1 MSWPSDLAAWRKAA
15 PAFWARQRKTASQAR
30 YGWTHPRRVTF
41 VFGCQRSGT
50 KMVMRILENSPETR
64 IYHENHATAFVDFEL
79 RPDPV
84 LRALVG
90 LNPAP
95 VQVFKPICD
104 SQDADLILAR
114 WPAARGLWV
123 YRHPDDVANSAAE
136 KWGEHQRELVEAVV
150 GGDFDTWGWRTRRL
164 PPETVA
170 NLRRVCRP
178 DLTPSEGALLFWY
191 MRNSFYFALELHR
204 HPRMRL
210 VQYEHLVAEPRV
222 AFAAMFA
229 HVGARFVDDYVARV
243 RSDSVGRREPPPS
256 SPEIRALCLDL
267 VARLDAHY
275 AAQAAATRLP
285 SPVLMLINTLGVGGA
300 ERYVATTAN
309 WLAEQ
314 GVDVHVASSGGDL
327 VRDLDP
333 RVTHHELDLY
343 RVRGGLGQAALAAR
357 RLLDACPPEA
367 IVCHSLAVTWVA
379 RLASAGRGIPVVN
392 VAHGWPADRYATVGK
407 LMRGATRVVAVSD
420 DVRDKLVAGGLDAA
434 RCVVVRNGVDLRALG
449 PRTGEARARAREAM
463 GGGEFIVLSVGR
475 VTPQKAH
482 HHLVELSRRCPGVR
496 FALAGE
502 GPLFDELS
510 RQVDPSR
517 VTPLGLRHDVP
528 DLLGSADAYLSTSD
542 WEGMSLTLIEAMASG
557 LPCVATATEGSR
569 ELLAGGAGA
578 LVPVGD
584 VAAMAAAI
592 EQVRA
597 GQRFEGAEARA
608 RAEYGHE
615 RMCREL
621 GEVLAGLRTT
631 PP

>member
-1 MSWPSDLAAWRKAA
+1 
-15 PAFWARQRKTASQAR
+15 
-30 YGWTHPRRVTF
+30 
-41 VFGCQRSGT
+41 
-50 KMVMRILENSPETR
+50 MVMRILENSPETR

-104 SQDADLILAR
+104 SQDADSILAR

-136 KWGEHQRELVEAVV
+136 KWGEHQRQLVQAVV
-150 GGDFDTWGWRTRRL
+150 RGDLDTWGWRTRRL
-164 PPETVA
+164 PRETVE
-170 NLRRVCRP
+170 NLRRVYRP
-178 DLTPSEGALLFWY
+178 DLTPAEGALLFWY
-191 MRNSFYFALELHR
+191 MRNSFFFALELHQ

-210 VQYEHLVAEPRV
+210 VQYEHLVTEPRV
-222 AFAAMFA
+222 AFGAMFA
-229 HVGARFVDDYVARV
+229 HLGATFSDDYVSRV
-243 RSDSVGRREPPPS
+243 RSDSVGRREAPPS

-267 VARLDAHY
+267 VDRMDAYY

-285 SPVLMLINTLGVGGA
+285 SPVLILINTLGVGGA

-309 WLAEQ
+309 WLAEH
-314 GVDVHVASSGGDL
+314 GANVHVASSGGDL
-327 VRDLDP
+327 VRALDA
-333 RVTHHELDLY
+333 RVNHHEVDLY
-343 RVRGGLGQAALAAR
+343 RVRGALGPAALSVR

-367 IVCHSLAVTWVA
+367 IICHSLAVTWVA

-407 LMRGATRVVAVSD
+407 LMCSASQVVAVSD
-420 DVRDKLVAGGLDAA
+420 DVRDKLVAGGLEAA
-434 RCVVVRNGVDLRALG
+434 RCVVVRNGVDLRGLG
-449 PRTGEARARAREAM
+449 PRSGEARDRARTAM
-463 GGGEFIVLSVGR
+463 GGGDFIVLSVGR
-475 VTPQKAH
+475 VTAQKAH
-482 HHLVELSRRCPGVR
+482 HHLVELSRRCPEVR

-502 GPLFDELS
+502 GPLLDELS
-510 RQVDPSR
+510 RQAQGSN
-517 VTPLGLRHDVP
+517 VTLMGLRHDVP
-528 DLLGSADAYLSTSD
+528 ELLGSADAYLSTSD

-584 VAAMAAAI
+584 VAAMTEAI
-592 EQVRA
+592 ERVRA
-597 GQRFEGAEARA
+597 GQRFPGAQARA
-608 RAEYGHE
+608 QADYGHE

-621 GEVLAGLRTT
+621 GEVLAGLRAT